1 VLEGFDLI
9 TKLNNTPVKKFAG
22 NLGEKEDASAT
33 DGACYYGSKNALCG
47 ANKPLQR
54 IIVVRAG
61 LMQ

>member
-1 VLEGFDLI
+1 MAVDLI
-9 TKLNNTPVKKFAG
+9 LAKAG